1 MIDLFSII
9 EAGGTILWQ
18 AEFIPLPSRPLDALV
33 RRVLLAERAAAA
45 AFTVGPTTL
54 RWALAARLGLVF
66 VVAYPTRLPPAYKD
80 ALLTAVRDAFVRA
93 YGDALAAPGADVDI
107 LDVSG
112 FDAVFRRLHA
122 EAEAAVAAGGPGG
135 NGVAGGPAPYAGG
148 KGAKKK
154 RGKAA
159 RKKGGGGGLP
169 SDGEQPPPP
178 STPAAAPVA
187 SKEEAAVADDGNA
200 EEEEDPMARLARARA
215 AFLRKRG
222 GGGRPSAAAAAT
234 AAAAARGAAAAAA
247 PRKRE
252 KKLRAGSRSAPTQ
265 ADIDA
270 LDMSAGKD
278 ERRGGD
284 ADAEAVARVRQQFV
298 DAAPNRAFDYLDEE
312 EGDAGAGRPQAV
324 VAAPGGGGTGWTGGV
339 SMAATDAVAP
349 QSAAAGVVSFF
360 RGLAGVQQLTAAEL
374 APALAAVR
382 DALIA
387 KNVTADIAERLCA
400 SVGASLDG
408 VTMASMTTITATV
421 RGALRDALTRLLTP
435 RQSTDILADI
445 AAKRAAGG
453 GPFVIVYCGVNGVGK
468 STSLAKTAFYLQRHG
483 LTVLLAACDTFRAG
497 AVEQL
502 RTHATCL
509 GVTLYDRGYGRDAA
523 GVASD
528 AIRRAREAG
537 TDVVLVDTAGRMQD
551 NGPLMAALAKL
562 VAVNDP
568 DRVFFVGEA
577 LVGNDGVDQLTKFN
591 AALADHQ
598 AGSGRVRLVDGVV
611 LTKFDTVDDRV
622 GAAVSMVYATGV
634 PVVFV
639 GVGQTY
645 MDLRTMNTGA
655 LVKALLR

>member
-93 YGDALAAPGADVDI
+93 YGDALAAPGADVDT

-154 RGKAA
+154 RGKA
-159 RKKGGGGGLP
+159 LL
-169 SDGEQPPPP
+169 
-178 STPAAAPVA
+178 TAAPVA
-187 SKEEAAVADDGNA
+187 SKEEAAAADDGNA

>member
-93 YGDALAAPGADVDI
+93 YGDALAAPGADVDT

-159 RKKGGGGGLP
+159 
-169 SDGEQPPPP
+169 P

-222 GGGRPSAAAAAT
+222 GGGRPS
-234 AAAAARGAAAAAA
+234 AAAAA

>member
-45 AFTVGPTTL
+45 AFTVGTTTL
-54 RWALAARLGLVF
+54 RWSLVARLGLVF

-80 ALLTAVRDAFVRA
+80 ALLSSVRDAFVDA
-93 YGDALAAPGADVDI
+93 YGATLAAPGADVDT
-107 LDVSG
+107 LDVSD

-122 EAEAAVAAGGPGG
+122 EVEVAVTAGGPGG
-135 NGVAGGPAPYAGG
+135 NGLGGGVAPYAWG
-148 KGAKKK
+148 KGSKKK

-159 RKKGGGGGLP
+159 RKKGEGTLTD
-169 SDGEQPPPP
+169 DGEPP
-178 STPAAAPVA
+178 TPAPATAPAPVA
-187 SKEEAAVADDGNA
+187 SKGADTDGGDA
-200 EEEEDPMARLARARA
+200 EEEDPMARLARARA
-215 AFLRKRG
+215 AFLRKRA
-222 GGGRPSAAAAAT
+222 GGGRQSVAAAASAAAAT
-234 AAAAARGAAAAAA
+234 P

-252 KKLRAGSRSAPTQ
+252 KKLRAGSRAAPTQ

-270 LDMSAGKD
+270 LDMSVDKD
-278 ERRGGD
+278 ASGRRVGD
-284 ADAEAVARVRQQFV
+284 ADVDAIARARQQFV
-298 DAAPNRAFDYLDEE
+298 DAAPNTAFDYLEEE
-312 EGDAGAGRPQAV
+312 EGEADPGRPRAV
-324 VAAPGGGGTGWTGGV
+324 VAPGGGGTGWTGGV
-339 SMAATDAVAP
+339 SMAATDAAVAP
-349 QSAAAGVVSFF
+349 SAAAGIASFF
-360 RGLAGVQQLTAAEL
+360 RGLAGVQQLTATEL
-374 APALAAVR
+374 APALASVR

-408 VTMASMTTITATV
+408 VTMPSMTTITATV

-453 GPFVIVYCGVNGVGK
+453 GPFVIVFCGVNGVGK
-468 STSLAKTAFYLQRHG
+468 STSLAKTAFFLQRHG
-483 LTVLLAACDTFRAG
+483 LSVLLAACDTFRAG

-598 AGSGRVRLVDGVV
+598 AGSGHVRLVDGVV

>member
-1 MIDLFSII
+1 
-9 EAGGTILWQ
+9 
-18 AEFIPLPSRPLDALV
+18 
-33 RRVLLAERAAAA
+33 
-45 AFTVGPTTL
+45 
-54 RWALAARLGLVF
+54 
-66 VVAYPTRLPPAYKD
+66 
-80 ALLTAVRDAFVRA
+80 
-93 YGDALAAPGADVDI
+93 
-107 LDVSG
+107 
-112 FDAVFRRLHA
+112 
-122 EAEAAVAAGGPGG
+122 
-135 NGVAGGPAPYAGG
+135 
-148 KGAKKK
+148 
-154 RGKAA
+154 
-159 RKKGGGGGLP
+159 
-169 SDGEQPPPP
+169 
-178 STPAAAPVA
+178 
-187 SKEEAAVADDGNA
+187 
-200 EEEEDPMARLARARA
+200 MARLARAR
-215 AFLRKRG
+215 
-222 GGGRPSAAAAAT
+222 
-234 AAAAARGAAAAAA
+234 AAAA

>member
-1 MIDLFSII
+1 M
-9 EAGGTILWQ
+9 
-18 AEFIPLPSRPLDALV
+18 
-33 RRVLLAERAAAA
+33 
-45 AFTVGPTTL
+45 
-54 RWALAARLGLVF
+54 
-66 VVAYPTRLPPAYKD
+66 
-80 ALLTAVRDAFVRA
+80 TATD
-93 YGDALAAPGADVDI
+93 
-107 LDVSG
+107 
-112 FDAVFRRLHA
+112 
-122 EAEAAVAAGGPGG
+122 
-135 NGVAGGPAPYAGG
+135 
-148 KGAKKK
+148 
-154 RGKAA
+154 
-159 RKKGGGGGLP
+159 
-169 SDGEQPPPP
+169 
-178 STPAAAPVA
+178 AAAPT
-187 SKEEAAVADDGNA
+187 
-200 EEEEDPMARLARARA
+200 
-215 AFLRKRG
+215 
-222 GGGRPSAAAAAT
+222 SAA
-234 AAAAARGAAAAAA
+234 
-247 PRKRE
+247 
-252 KKLRAGSRSAPTQ
+252 S
-265 ADIDA
+265 
-270 LDMSAGKD
+270 
-278 ERRGGD
+278 
-284 ADAEAVARVRQQFV
+284 
-298 DAAPNRAFDYLDEE
+298 
-312 EGDAGAGRPQAV
+312 
-324 VAAPGGGGTGWTGGV
+324 
-339 SMAATDAVAP
+339 
-349 QSAAAGVVSFF
+349 GVVSFF
-360 RGLAGVQQLTAAEL
+360 RGLAGVQQLTATEL
-374 APALAAVR
+374 APALASVR
-382 DALIA
+382 DALIS

-421 RGALRDALTRLLTP
+421 RSALRDALTRLLTP

-483 LTVLLAACDTFRAG
+483 LSVLLAACDTFRAG

-562 VAVNDP
+562 VAANDP

>member
-93 YGDALAAPGADVDI
+93 YGDALAAPGADVDT

-200 EEEEDPMARLARARA
+200 EEEEDPMARLARAR
-215 AFLRKRG
+215 
-222 GGGRPSAAAAAT
+222 
-234 AAAAARGAAAAAA
+234 AAA